1 MKINL
6 LFLLGI
12 GMSAS
17 VCGQTL
23 TDGLMMPKKNLC
35 TGFMY
40 THDQWTE
47 YWEGELKRDNG
58 NVGKVTTQSLM
69 WVGNYGITNRVNIIA
84 MLPYIKTKASMGTLH
99 GMEGVQDLS
108 LGVKYNFFHKKFE
121 KSAFNTFAVLNF
133 STPLSDYTPDFF
145 PLSIGTQ
152 TTNITYR
159 LTTYFK
165 IEKGW
170 FVNASG
176 GYTWRSNT
184 TLDRPSY
191 FNGNEFFISDEVKMP
206 NVFDLFVSLGYIKNG
221 LQVELNYMQQN
232 TLGGGDIRRQDMP
245 FVSNRMNSIKVGALV
260 MYYLPKPK
268 HLALRASTAFT
279 VDGRNVG
286 QTTSLMGG
294 ALYTIQIQKN
304 Q

>member
-12 GMSAS
+12 GISAS
-17 VCGQTL
+17 VCAQTL

-58 NVGKVTTQSLM
+58 NIGKVTTQSLM
-69 WVGNYGITNRVNIIA
+69 WAGIYGITNKVNVIA
-84 MLPYIKTKASMGTLH
+84 MLPYIRTKASMGTLQ

-108 LGVKYNFFHKKFE
+108 VGVKYNFFKKKFE

-133 STPLSDYTPDFF
+133 STPLSDYTPDFV

-152 TTNITYR
+152 TTNLTYR
-159 LTTYFK
+159 LTAYYK
-165 IEKGW
+165 MEQGW
-170 FVNASG
+170 FINASG

-191 FNGNEFFISDEVKMP
+191 FDGNEFYTSDEVKMP

-221 LQVELNYMQQN
+221 LQVELNYIQQN

-245 FVSNRMNSIKVGALV
+245 FVSNRMNAIKVGALV

-268 HLALRASTAFT
+268 HLALRASTAVT
-279 VDGRNVG
+279 VDGRNMG
-286 QTTSLMGG
+286 QSTTFMGG
-294 ALYTIQIQKN
+294 ALYTIQFYKN